1 MTQARIVGMLTNF
14 KAQDGRPVVS
24 GWLFHLE

>member
-1 MTQARIVGMLTNF
+1 MRI
-14 KAQDGRPVVS
+14 GRFFIDSLINGAFVKRRVS